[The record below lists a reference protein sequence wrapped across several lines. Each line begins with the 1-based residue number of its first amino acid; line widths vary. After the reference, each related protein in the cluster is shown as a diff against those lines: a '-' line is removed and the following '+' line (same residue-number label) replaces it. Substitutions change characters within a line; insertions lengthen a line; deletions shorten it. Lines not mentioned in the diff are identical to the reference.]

1 MPADQAPSDE
11 FRYVGQPIPR
21 VEDERL
27 LRGYGAYID
36 DIPEPPD
43 TLHLAFV
50 RSPHA
55 HALIRG
61 VDGTR
66 ALDMPGVVAVLSGAE
81 IVLLGKPLIADYD
94 IPDYKV
100 TEWPLMADERVRF
113 VGDTV
118 AVIIA
123 ESAYAAEDGLEVVD
137 VDYEILDPLIGL
149 EAALAP
155 DAQLVHPEIGDNLP
169 FHKMFESDGFGAAWN
184 LGQRTFST
192 EFRSARVACVSIEPR
207 GAFAIYDRGRD
218 FLTFYASTQVPH
230 LLRTGISEHLD
241 WPETSIRVLTADVG
255 GGFGMKAHIY
265 PEEVIAAALARK
277 FRCSIKWIQDR
288 PDDLLTSTQAR
299 DYKYQVS
306 MALDDDAVIVAV
318 RAKVFVNIGAYSA
331 YPYGCSAE
339 AGGGAIYLPGPQRF
353 KHYAYETCS
362 VFTHTCPTSVYR
374 GVAAPVA
381 NTAFEGLMDRA
392 SRELGIDPAEF
403 RRRNL
408 IKPEQMPF
416 VNSIGIKYESGS
428 YIESLDRGLAFVD
441 YEKRRAEQTDSR
453 LVDGKYRGIGIAATI
468 EHTGQGA
475 SRYRARGILRLPGF
489 DSAQVRMEPDGKVIA
504 HPSHA
509 NAGQGHITTFAQIV
523 ADRLGVKF
531 EDVTIAEGDTSEA
544 PYGTGTFASRA
555 AVTGGGALIK
565 AANQVREKILA
576 TAGELLEVNSVDI
589 VLEDGNAGVKGVPDL
604 SVSIKDI
611 AAIAYSIDNRVLP
624 EGLEYG
630 LEATDFYD
638 PEPGVSITNGMFVAA
653 VSIDAATGKIS
664 VDELHAVHDC
674 GRVINPMVVAGQVH
688 GGIAQ
693 ALGQALSEVVRYDDD
708 GQLLSGHLLD
718 YLLPVAA
725 DTPDITVDHIESPSP
740 DTLGGFKGSGEGGVM
755 GGLPAIV
762 NAVNDALS
770 GLGVAVNRFPMTPDY
785 ILGLIDSGKSAT
797 T

>member
-1 MPADQAPSDE
+1 MNDE
-11 FRYVGQPIPR
+11 FRYVGQSIPR

-27 LRGYGAYID
+27 LRGWGAYID
-36 DIPEPPD
+36 DVPEPPD

-61 VDGTR
+61 VDGSR
-66 ALDMPGVVAVLSGAE
+66 ALEMPGVVAVLDGAE
-81 IVLLGKPLIADYD
+81 ISGMGRNLVADYD

-100 TEWPLMADERVRF
+100 TEWPLMTPDRARF

-118 AVIIA
+118 AVVLA
-123 ESAYAAEDGLEVVD
+123 ESPYVAEDALERVEIE
-137 VDYEILDPLIGL
+137 YEVLDPLIGL

-155 DAQLVHPEIGDNLP
+155 DAPLVHPEIGDNVP
-169 FHKMFESDGFGAAWN
+169 FRKTYRSDGFEAAWKAA
-184 LGQRTFST
+184 GRVFST
-192 EFRSARVACVSIEPR
+192 EFRSSRIACVSLEPR
-207 GAFAIYDRGRD
+207 GALAVYDRGRGH
-218 FLTFYASTQVPH
+218 LTFYASTQVPH
-230 LLRTGISEHLD
+230 LLRTALSEHLD
-241 WPETSIRVLTADVG
+241 WPETGIRVVTVDVG

-265 PEEVIAAALARK
+265 PEEVVTAALARR

-288 PDDLLTSTQAR
+288 VDDLLTSTQAR
-299 DYKYQVS
+299 DYKYAVS
-306 MALDDDAVIVAV
+306 MALDEDAVIQAV
-318 RAKVFVNIGAYSA
+318 RAEVFVNIGAYSA
-331 YPYGCSAE
+331 FPYGCSAE
-339 AGGGAIYLPGPQRF
+339 AGGGAIYLPGPQQF
-353 KHYAYETCS
+353 KHYAYETRS

-381 NTAFEGLMDRA
+381 NTAFEGLMDKA
-392 SRELGIDPAEF
+392 ARELGIDPAEF

-408 IKPEQMPF
+408 VRDDQMPF
-416 VNSIGIKYESGS
+416 VNAIGIKYESGS
-428 YIESLDRGLAFVD
+428 YRESLERALVHVD
-441 YEKRRAEQTDSR
+441 YDRRRAAQPRSR
-453 LVDGKYRGIGIAATI
+453 LVDGAYRGIGIAATI

-489 DSAQVRMEPDGKVIA
+489 DSALVRIEPDGKVVA

-509 NAGQGHITTFAQIV
+509 QAGQGHITTFAQIV
-523 ADRLGVKF
+523 ADRLGVRF
-531 EDVTIAEGDTSEA
+531 EDVTIAEGDTADA

-565 AANQVREKILA
+565 ASNRVREKILRA
-576 TAGELLEVNSVDI
+576 AGALLEVSPAD
-589 VLEDGNAGVKGVPDL
+589 LELRDGEASVKGVPGL
-604 SVSIKDI
+604 SVGIKDI
-611 AAIAYSIDNRVLP
+611 AAIAYAIDDRPLP

-638 PEPGVSITNGMFVAA
+638 PEPGVSITNGTYVAA
-653 VSIDAATGKIS
+653 VSIDAATGRIR
-664 VDELHAVHDC
+664 VDEFHAVHDC

-693 ALGQALSEVVRYDDD
+693 ALGQALCEAVRYDGA
-708 GQLLSGHLLD
+708 GQLLTGHLLD
-718 YLLPVAA
+718 YLIPMAGDV
-725 DTPDITVDHIESPSP
+725 PDITVEHLESPSP

-770 GLGVAVNRFPMTPDY
+770 GLGVAVDRLPMTPDY
-785 ILGLIDSGKSAT
+785 VLELIDSAT
-797 T
+797 TAA